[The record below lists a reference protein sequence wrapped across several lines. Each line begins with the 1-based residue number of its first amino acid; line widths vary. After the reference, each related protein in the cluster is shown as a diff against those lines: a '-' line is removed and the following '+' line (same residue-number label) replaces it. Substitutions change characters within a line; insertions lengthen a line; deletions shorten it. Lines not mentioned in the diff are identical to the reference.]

1 MTEEQL
7 IAAVSFAP
15 LSRKHDN
22 NGQYYQEAV
31 RDIHKHVVRIFALQ
45 GMEKALDLGSAVFE
59 YNQAL
64 TKHKNVSAKHI
75 EAAAIIDAHIA
86 LQGIQHG
93 GFAVD
98 YEEANSRIWKFIS
111 QDAGK
116 ACTNEY
122 DGEVPAS
129 SLTPGQRDDYK
140 VAIAFISNVV
150 SGLVN

>member
-1 MTEEQL
+1 MTEEQI

-31 RDIHKHVVRIFALQ
+31 LDIQKHALRISALR
-45 GMEKALDLGSAVFE
+45 GMEKALDLGSAIFE

-86 LQGIQHG
+86 LQGLQHG
-93 GFAVD
+93 GFSVD

-116 ACTNEY
+116 ACANEY
-122 DGEVPAS
+122 DGQVPAS
-129 SLTPGQRDDYK
+129 SLTPTQRDDYK
-140 VAIAFISNVV
+140 VAIAFISNIVHD
-150 SGLVN
+150 LVN